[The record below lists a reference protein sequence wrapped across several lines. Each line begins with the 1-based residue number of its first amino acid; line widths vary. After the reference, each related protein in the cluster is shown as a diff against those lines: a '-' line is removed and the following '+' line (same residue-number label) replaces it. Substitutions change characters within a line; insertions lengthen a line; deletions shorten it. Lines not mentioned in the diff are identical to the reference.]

1 MILKNVII
9 ANTNIHVHIIL
20 TLHVRTINITKM
32 MMKVAKTKS
41 FLTIIISFDV
51 STLDRILTDNLRF
64 RRAPLYTVE
73 LPERLQKYEII
84 LILRNIY

>member
-1 MILKNVII
+1 MILKNVMT
-9 ANTNIHVHIIL
+9 ANTNIHIHVIF
-20 TLHVRTINITKM
+20 TLHVITINITEM

-51 STLDRILTDNLRF
+51 STLGRTLTDNLCL
-64 RRAPLYTVE
+64 RRALLYTVE

-84 LILRNIY
+84 LNLRNIY